1 MSGKKLGW
9 EEKIFFKCFAF
20 SRKTFAFPRETLLSL
35 AKLLRSL
42 AKIFAFPRE
51 TFAFSRK
58 DICVPSRNFCVLS
71 RNFCVLS
78 RNFCVPSQRYLRS
91 LAKLLRSLAK
101 IFAFSLPVQH
111 FLFTLRFQWFRQLR
125 AFIMEQ
131 FIEFYFE
138 LGLKYKDIRSVLNTR
153 HGFDVSERHL
163 KRILRKK
170 GLSRRKSY
178 SALVD
183 LVDFISHQLQYS
195 GQLHGYRWMYTKCR
209 ERGLRVRKEDV
220 RMVLKELDPAGV
232 SMRRARRLR
241 RRNYFAKG
249 PNFIWH
255 LDSYDKLKP
264 YGVCINGCIDGFSR
278 KIIWLNAYTT
288 SSDPKLIG
296 GYYIEVVERL
306 GGCPRVVRGDLG
318 TENGHVRDFQRF
330 LNISHEDETLDSYL
344 EGASTANQRIEYW
357 WGFLRKECMEFWISL
372 FADLR
377 DNGFFDGGFLD
388 KSLLQFCCMGLI
400 QVSLSEI
407 MF

>member
-1 MSGKKLGW
+1 M
-9 EEKIFFKCFAF
+9 
-20 SRKTFAFPRETLLSL
+20 
-35 AKLLRSL
+35 
-42 AKIFAFPRE
+42 
-51 TFAFSRK
+51 
-58 DICVPSRNFCVLS
+58 
-71 RNFCVLS
+71 
-78 RNFCVPSQRYLRS
+78 
-91 LAKLLRSLAK
+91 
-101 IFAFSLPVQH
+101 
-111 FLFTLRFQWFRQLR
+111 
-125 AFIMEQ
+125 
-131 FIEFYFE
+131 
-138 LGLKYKDIRSVLNTR
+138 
-153 HGFDVSERHL
+153 
-163 KRILRKK
+163 
-170 GLSRRKSY
+170 
-178 SALVD
+178 
-183 LVDFISHQLQYS
+183 
-195 GQLHGYRWMYTKCR
+195 
-209 ERGLRVRKEDV
+209 RKEDV

-296 GYYIEVVERL
+296 GYYIEAVERL